1 MHNRFKISL
10 YNRGNTTM
18 TSAVITYGVGTNTQT
33 YNWTGSL
40 APSRYALVTL
50 NVPGTMPTGNMTV
63 SVNTVNGSAD
73 QRASNNSFTTYFV
86 GSGAVNAEQGTFTFT
101 LQRDNYGSETSW
113 NLSNSSG
120 AVLYNGG
127 PYSNSS
133 PTGPLP
139 SLITQTWTLAP
150 GCYTFTIN
158 DSYGDGIY
166 DTGGYYN
173 LKDSQNNLVFQGT
186 SFGTIQKRAVNI
198 TVLSTGETKIEKVE
212 IYPNPATD
220 VLNITKVS
228 GNAKFDIYNAV
239 GQLVKTGEIKG
250 NKVVIS
256 ELVKGAYI
264 ITVKDK
270 EISEKL
276 KFIKK

>member
-1 MHNRFKISL
+1 
-10 YNRGNTTM
+10 M